1 MDQQKTK
8 YALVGTGGRA
18 TMFLDPIATTYKNN
32 TEIVGLCDTNP
43 TRLSYHKKRLE
54 HDFNIKNVPVYNAN
68 NFDKMIKECKPD
80 HVIVTT
86 IDAFHH
92 KYIIRAMELG
102 CNVITEKP
110 MTIDSE
116 KCRAILQA
124 IESTSKTLRVTFNYR
139 WAPGPTKVKQLLQ
152 EGTIGDIIHVD
163 MEYWLN
169 TSHGADYFR
178 RWHREKNKSGGLIV
192 HKSTHHFDLVN
203 WWINAVPESVFGMG
217 KLAFYGQENAKNR
230 GIETTYNRYTG
241 HSYKKDPF
249 ALDLSKNEQLKALY
263 LNAEKDDG
271 YIRDRNVF
279 DDGITIEDTMSLL
292 VRYRTG
298 VTLNYSLNAY
308 LPREGY
314 KVVFNGNKGLIE
326 YTEAHNSHII
336 AGQSDKQLAKEM
348 KWENKLILQK
358 LFSSPEELEIPSSEG
373 GHGGADPLIQEQIF
387 DSNPR
392 IETWG
397 RNAGHG
403 QGAASILI
411 GSAGNLS
418 FKNQQL
424 INISEI
430 CPELGNAKHL
440 DELY

>member
-1 MDQQKTK
+1 MSQTKTK

-32 TEIVGLCDTNP
+32 AEIVGLCDINP

-54 HDFNIKNVPVYNAN
+54 QDFNIKNISLYDAN
-68 NFDKMIKECKPD
+68 NFDKMIDECKPD
-80 HVIVTT
+80 QVIVTT

-102 CNVITEKP
+102 CDVITEKP
-110 MTIDSE
+110 MTIDGK
-116 KCRAILQA
+116 KCRAILQT
-124 IESTSKTLRVTFNYR
+124 IQSTGKKLRVTFNYR

-217 KLAFYGQENAKNR
+217 KLAFYGQENARNR
-230 GIETTYNRYTG
+230 GIETTYSRYTG
-241 HSYKKDPF
+241 HSYKEDPF
-249 ALDLSKNEQLKALY
+249 ALDLSKNDQLKALY

-279 DDGITIEDTMSLL
+279 DKGITIEDTMSLL
-292 VRYRTG
+292 VHYRTG
-298 VTLNYSLNAY
+298 ITLNYSLNAY

-314 KVVFNGNKGLIE
+314 KIVFNGNKGIIE

-336 AGQSDKQLAKEM
+336 AGQGNKQLAKEM
-348 KWENKLILQK
+348 KWENKLILQE
-358 LFSSPEELEIPSSEG
+358 LFSSPQELEIPSSEG
-373 GHGGADPLIQEQIF
+373 GHGGSDPLIQEQIF

-392 IETWG
+392 AETWG
-397 RNAGHG
+397 RNAGHE

-411 GSAGNLS
+411 GSAANLS

-424 INISEI
+424 INIAEI

>member
-8 YALVGTGGRA
+8 YVLVGTGGRA
-18 TMFLDPIATTYKNN
+18 TMFLDPIATTYKN
-32 TEIVGLCDTNP
+32 TAEIVGLCDTNP
-43 TRLSYHKKRLE
+43 TRLDYHKKRLAD
-54 HDFNIKNVPVYNAN
+54 DFNIKNVPVYNAN
-68 NFDKMIKECKPD
+68 DFDKMIQECKPE

-110 MTIDSE
+110 MTIDSK

-314 KVVFNGNKGLIE
+314 KVVFNGNKGVIE

-336 AGQSDKQLAKEM
+336 AGQSNKQLAKEM

-411 GSAGNLS
+411 GSAANLS
-418 FKNQQL
+418 FENQQL
-424 INISEI
+424 INIAEI

>member
-203 WWINAVPESVFGMG
+203 WWIHAVPESVFGMG

-271 YIRDRNVF
+271 YIRERNVF